1 MLGGRVMKGPIKER
15 WQELCEQ
22 AAIEQDPQRMI
33 ELVEEINRILTEKEQ
48 RLNTQRSSA
57 ANHSS
62 QQTGSV

>member
-1 MLGGRVMKGPIKER
+1 MKGPIKER

-48 RLNTQRSSA
+48 RLNAQRSSA

-62 QQTGSV
+62 QQMGSV